1 MLQPGVRQVNAMLT
15 AAELKVALD
24 MASAQVTALGRQ
36 LEEATDREAKEAVDA
51 KVGSCS
57 W

>member
-1 MLQPGVRQVNAMLT
+1 MLT

-36 LEEATDREAKEAVDA
+36 LEEATDQEVKEAVDA
-51 KVGSCS
+51 KVGS